1 MPRREV
7 RNDFTSSSESE
18 DSGVDPFAE
27 QPNKDF
33 VIPDSV
39 GLSDDEEPSP
49 SLYRLQREREDADD
63 PEDDEEEEEEAAIN
77 SDEEHLQETD
87 PRSAKTGSS
96 KVSSAEAVY
105 TKFINMGRQ
114 FVADLEDQRK
124 QDLMA
129 RKAARKSLDFDDVRP
144 PRGQQLQ
151 FTPPRKTKD
160 LIPESDEE
168 SSMRSGSSRSTRIRL
183 QEKFKIVGC
192 KKFCD
197 MSRADIDTWIENVAH
212 ADMLR
217 SGNYED
223 LKKKPRSI
231 GGYVHAHVSHS
242 IFHSQL

>member
-1 MPRREV
+1 MPRRV
-7 RNDFTSSSESE
+7 SRDFTSSSESE

-27 QPNKDF
+27 QQNKDF
-33 VIPDSV
+33 VFPDSV

-49 SLYRLQREREDADD
+49 SQYRLQREREDEDE
-63 PEDDEEEEEEAAIN
+63 PEDEEEEEEALIN

-124 QDLMA
+124 QALMA
-129 RKAARKSLDFDDVRP
+129 RKAACKSLDFDDVRP

-160 LIPESDEE
+160 LIPKSDEE

-217 SGNYED
+217 AGNYED
-223 LKKKPRSI
+223 LKTRAKSI
-231 GGYVHAHVSHS
+231 GGFVQAHVSR
-242 IFHSQL
+242 L